1 MSFTSSMGS
10 KAWIV
15 ATSMAVVEVLKD
27 QGFCRWNYA
36 LRSINQHTKIG
47 NDIRSSISQAKRQFL
62 SSFPEMTNNNDSN
75 KNITNKDG
83 NGDFSDDRV
92 TIRKK
97 HKQEALRNVMFM
109 VDMV

>member
-1 MSFTSSMGS
+1 MSFISSMGS

-15 ATSMAVVEVLKD
+15 ATSMGVVEVLKD

-62 SSFPEMTNNNDSN
+62 SSFPETTNN
-75 KNITNKDG
+75 KNIMNKDG

-97 HKQEALRNVMFM
+97 HKQEALRNVMLM